1 MHGVWNNRN
10 YDRNWRKR
18 SGIKDFGRRKAGG
31 SYLGYAIAFLTMG
44 INVFGSAFFTVLG
57 NGVVSAA
64 ITVTAGFFVTKRKK
78 YHNA

>member
-1 MHGVWNNRN
+1 M
-10 YDRNWRKR
+10 
-18 SGIKDFGRRKAGG
+18 
-31 SYLGYAIAFLTMG
+31 GYAIAFLTMG